1 MKRIIRLTESD
12 LTRIVRRVIREQATL
27 PDGEYFGEGPL
38 NNVLNSY
45 ELQKL
50 DGTPTGFKVI
60 DAPLRMRG
68 QMSESK
74 TTVTGGVPNSEDWG
88 EGGQIVITL

>member
-1 MKRIIRLTESD
+1 VKRVIRLTESD
-12 LTRIVRRVIREQATL
+12 LTRIVRRVIQEQATTL

-45 ELQKL
+45 ELQNL

-60 DAPLRMRG
+60 DAPLKFRA

-74 TTVTGGVPNSEDWG
+74 TTITGGVPNSEDWG
-88 EGGQIVITL
+88 EGGQIVKM

>member
-12 LTRIVRRVIREQATL
+12 LTRIVRRLIREQETL

-74 TTVTGGVPNSEDWG
+74 TTITGGVPNSEYWG
-88 EGGQIVITL
+88 EGGQIVKM